1 MRTSQLLRLSAVH
14 VAVALT
20 LLPINSTLNR
30 IMISELGISATLVAL
45 MITVPYI
52 LSPMQMWVGS
62 LSERYPLWGWRRTPY
77 IILGLVLCAAG
88 SALTPYA
95 AFAIHDGV
103 WWGLPLGFVAFG
115 AWGFGFNF
123 ATVSYLSLATELS
136 GAGQRARTVGVMWFV
151 LILSMIIGGITLAR
165 SIEPYSHARLVA
177 AFAVVAGIALTIG
190 LVGLIR
196 LEPRYTASHGD
207 PRKNI
212 GATLQMVAHNPQ
224 ARNFFVYLMLL
235 LIALL
240 GQDVLLEPYA
250 ADVFGVSP
258 ANTTRFTSIWGVA
271 LLVGLLVTNRLTLWY
286 GLKRAAHIGAT
297 FAALGLL
304 GIVLAGVLDQ
314 VGLLLPSLLLFGF
327 GSGISTAANLAL
339 MLDMTIAGQV
349 GLFIGAWG
357 VADALAR
364 LGGTLL
370 SGVVRDVVTFGT
382 GNKLAGYVTVFGI
395 EFVFLLVSMVMLQ
408 RIRSDEFQAKAVE
421 IIEVTANLS

>member
-45 MITVPYI
+45 MIAVPYI

-190 LVGLIR
+190 LVGLIG
-196 LEPRYTASHGD
+196 LEPRYTAAHGD
-207 PRKNI
+207 QRKNI

-382 GNKLAGYVTVFGI
+382 GNKLAGYATVFGI